1 MIIQIEKMPESL
13 EEFERFKTAFPL
25 TVPENVCTLFLCAL
39 SLYLHNNQEGI
50 TALDEL
56 RGPRSMNGFDKQFI
70 RDRLRGKEYLP
81 LAYFDGASPDNNYKP
96 DQPYRLEV
104 LSDPR
109 SQDVESGYTRRYLRT
124 TGADSPRPV
133 KLRQK
138 GGTGEW
144 FLWEYSS
151 ILSGI
156 RTPVSAD
163 PWA

>member
-1 MIIQIEKMPESL
+1 MKIQIDKIPETL
-13 EEFERFKTAFPL
+13 AEFDRLKAELPV
-25 TVPENVCTLFLCAL
+25 TVPENVCALFLCAL
-39 SLYLHNNQEGI
+39 HLYLHNNQEGL

-56 RGPRSMNGFDKQFI
+56 RGPRIMNGFDKQFI

-81 LAYFDGASPDNNYKP
+81 LAYFDGASPGNNYKP
-96 DQPYRLEV
+96 DLPYRLEV
-104 LSDPR
+104 LADPR
-109 SQDVESGYTRRYLRT
+109 PQDAESGYTRRYLKT
-124 TGADSPRPV
+124 TGADAPRPV

-138 GGTGEW
+138 GSTGEW

-156 RTPVSAD
+156 RIPVSAD